1 MHPIFFLLIATILWG
16 LNFHL
21 AKVILAQVNFVE
33 AGFWRY
39 LLGVGFLVILQWRNK
54 GAWPGRAFRQ
64 SPKGVLLV
72 GLIGLFAFNLL
83 FFLCLHFT
91 TALNAALIVS
101 LNPVLTMIF
110 ASWMLGQPINN
121 GQKLGMF
128 VAVLGVL
135 FLLSKGQMENLF
147 TLAWS
152 KGDLLIVGA
161 NIVFA
166 LQNIWVRKYGSAFPN
181 ISFTLATNA
190 LCLLGFILLLPF
202 VGERGIQGGDLQ
214 FWLAVIGIG
223 VLGTGLAYLLWNEG
237 IKRRGAHEAGLF
249 MNVVPLAAALFAV
262 FFGEQLHLYHLT
274 SGGIIMM
281 GVLYFQRAGKKA
293 ALKKLNS

>member
-1 MHPIFFLLIATILWG
+1 MHPILFLLIATILWG

-21 AKVILAQVNFVE
+21 AKVMLAQVTFVE

-39 LLGVGFLVILQWRNK
+39 LLGVGFLVILHWRSK
-54 GAWPGRAFRQ
+54 QAWPGRAFRQ
-64 SPKGVLLV
+64 APKGVLLV

-83 FFLCLHFT
+83 FFLGLQFT

-101 LNPVLTMIF
+101 LNPVLTMLF
-110 ASWMLGQPINN
+110 ARWLLGQPINN

-128 VAVLGVL
+128 VAVMGVF
-135 FLLSKGQMENLF
+135 FLLSKGQMANLF
-147 TLAWS
+147 SLAWS
-152 KGDLLIVGA
+152 KGDLLIIGA
-161 NIVFA
+161 NIVFS

-202 VGERGIQGGDLQ
+202 VGEQGIQGGNLQ
-214 FWLAVIGIG
+214 FWLAVFGIG

-281 GVLYFQRAGKKA
+281 GVLYFQRAGRKYR
-293 ALKKLNS
+293 

>member
-1 MHPIFFLLIATILWG
+1 MHPILFLLIATIFWG

-21 AKVILAQVNFVE
+21 AKVMLSQVSFVE

-39 LLGVGFLVILQWRNK
+39 LFGVGFLVILQWRSK
-54 GAWPGRAFRQ
+54 QLWPGRAFRQ
-64 SPKGVLLV
+64 APKGVLLV

-83 FFLCLHFT
+83 FFLGLQFT

-128 VAVLGVL
+128 VAVLGVF
-135 FLLSKGQMENLF
+135 FLLSKGQLSNLF

-152 KGDLLIVGA
+152 RGDLLIVGA

-202 VGERGIQGGDLQ
+202 VGARGIQGGDLS
-214 FWLAVIGIG
+214 FWLAVFGIG

-249 MNVVPLAAALFAV
+249 MNIVPLAAALFAI
-262 FFGEQLHLYHLT
+262 FFGEQLHLYHLS
-274 SGGIIMM
+274 SGGIILM
-281 GVLYFQRAGKKA
+281 GVLHFQRAGSKQMSQR
-293 ALKKLNS
+293 N